1 MKYLL
6 ILLFLFSTQIFSKEE
21 CTNSP
26 LEQTLE
32 KYDDPIWNNCTG
44 TFHMMHGDT
53 YEGEWRNKL
62 QEGYGTYSYVSGE
75 KYVGNWK
82 NGKKHGKGTFYYSD
96 GQVLKGEWCKD
107 NFIKGNKYD
116 AEGVFITDEVEING
130 LLYKG
135 DFNENCH
142 LSGKG
147 EAKLKN
153 GNSYKGEFKYNV
165 LHGKGVFSWNDGRVW
180 VGEWRKDKWI
190 GGKKYAAGEYQSNDT
205 LIDEAKATCKEIGF
219 QEKTEKFG
227 ECVVE
232 LYKGMAKSQLT
243 TNTNTSTNK
252 ELLEIEKRRLAIE
265 EDKASRDKWGN
276 IGKVLRDLSK
286 SPNNNTPNNNSNS
299 SACYSECRTSNPNAT
314 IRYCKSICRY

>member
-6 ILLFLFSTQIFSKEE
+6 ILLFLFSFSSAWALPE
-21 CTNSP
+21 CEGSPYKGDDLNKIKHWDNCEGTHAFNDGAKFVGEFKGGLPNGQGNFTNANGD
-26 LEQTLE
+26 
-32 KYDDPIWNNCTG
+32 KYVGEHKDGIPNGKG
-44 TFHMMHGDT
+44 TNTWTNGNK
-53 YEGEWRNKL
+53 YVGEWKDNIKHG
-62 QEGYGTYSYVSGE
+62 QGTYTFANGE
-75 KYVGNWK
+75 KYVGEWK
-82 NGKKHGKGTFYYSD
+82 DDLRNGKGTNT
-96 GQVLKGEWCKD
+96 WT
-107 NFIKGNKYD
+107 NGNKYVGEWKD
-116 AEGVFITDEVEING
+116 G
-130 LLYKG
+130 LK
-135 DFNENCH
+135 
-142 LSGKG
+142 
-147 EAKLKN
+147 
-153 GNSYKGEFKYNV
+153 
-165 LHGKGVFSWNDGRVW
+165 HGQGTAILATGIVK
-180 VGEWRKDKWI
+180 VGEWREDKWI

-252 ELLEIEKRRLAIE
+252 ELLEIETRRLAIE